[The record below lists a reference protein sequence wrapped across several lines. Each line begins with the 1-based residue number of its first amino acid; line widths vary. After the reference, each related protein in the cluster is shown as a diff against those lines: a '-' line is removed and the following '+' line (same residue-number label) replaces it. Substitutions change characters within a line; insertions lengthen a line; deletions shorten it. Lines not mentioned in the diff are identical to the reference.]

1 LQFLMISSRAR
12 SNKPNVVPKVMAGTN
27 PGGPQSHWVK
37 SRFIDKNVDLDQYPD
52 YRPEEWVFIP
62 SKLDDNPYLDASYER
77 KLLNLPPEMRK
88 AYRDG
93 DWDIFPGQFFPEWRK
108 STHVAVLSIPDTA
121 RWYRAIDWGFVKP
134 GACLW
139 VAMFPDGRAYVRHE
153 WLPQRVVNSEQA
165 KTIKAKTDEWGIKVL
180 SSVADTSMWTPDG
193 DSGESPAETYA
204 RYGVPLQQASKERP
218 AGWARLREWLRTAP
232 DGKPWLMVH
241 PDCPYLIRTLPSL
254 VSDEHK
260 PEDVDT
266 DGEDHAA
273 DALRYF
279 VMGRPSPGSNAS
291 KAPPK
296 PGTLGWLKKQWD
308 SQPVGVLARRSA

>member
-1 LQFLMISSRAR
+1 
-12 SNKPNVVPKVMAGTN
+12 
-27 PGGPQSHWVK
+27 
-37 SRFIDKNVDLDQYPD
+37 
-52 YRPEEWVFIP
+52 
-62 SKLDDNPYLDASYER
+62 
-77 KLLNLPPEMRK
+77 
-88 AYRDG
+88 
-93 DWDIFPGQFFPEWRK
+93 
-108 STHVAVLSIPDTA
+108 
-121 RWYRAIDWGFVKP
+121 
-134 GACLW
+134 
-139 VAMFPDGRAYVRHE
+139 
-153 WLPQRVVNSEQA
+153 
-165 KTIKAKTDEWGIKVL
+165 
-180 SSVADTSMWTPDG
+180 
-193 DSGESPAETYA
+193 
-204 RYGVPLQQASKERP
+204 
-218 AGWARLREWLRTAP
+218 
-232 DGKPWLMVH
+232 MVH